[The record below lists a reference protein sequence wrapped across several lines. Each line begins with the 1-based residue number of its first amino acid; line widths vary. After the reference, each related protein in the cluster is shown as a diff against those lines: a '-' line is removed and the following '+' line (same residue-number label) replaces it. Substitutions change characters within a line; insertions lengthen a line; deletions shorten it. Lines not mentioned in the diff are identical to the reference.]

1 MIEDFAPRVRLVA
14 TDLDGT
20 LLREDGTI
28 SARTVAAIRL
38 VQRAGVVVV
47 LVTARNW
54 RSVIAIGEQAGVTG
68 LAVCSNGAV
77 VYDLAR
83 RQVHRAAATDSVSLR
98 RFLAAC
104 EEVGG
109 CCFGWETAIGAFR
122 TPAYHELA
130 QPDTGLV
137 RRYLDAIEIRDHFDP
152 EHEVTKLVVRHATL
166 GIEELLGALLPYAKG
181 VSLTVS
187 GGRFVEVGPEGMSKA
202 TALAAL
208 CADLGIDASMV
219 VAVGDHHN
227 DLPMLQWAGR
237 GVAMRNS
244 QPSVLAAIP
253 EHTDSNEEDGLALVL
268 ERLRC

>member
-1 MIEDFAPRVRLVA
+1 MTVSPRVRLVA

-20 LLREDGTI
+20 LLRDDGAI
-28 SARTVAAIRL
+28 SARTVDAIRL
-38 VQRAGVVVV
+38 VQEAGVVVV

-54 RSVIAIGEQAGVTG
+54 RSVIGIGEKAGVTG
-68 LAVCSNGAV
+68 LAICSNGAV

-83 RQVHRAAATDSVSLR
+83 GQVHRAAAADGVALR

-109 CCFGWETAIGAFR
+109 CCFGWETAEGAFR

-130 QPDTGLV
+130 QMDTGFV
-137 RRYLDAIEIRDHFDP
+137 RRYLDAIEVRAQLDDQ
-152 EHEVTKLVVRHATL
+152 HEVTKLVVRHATL
-166 GIEELLGALLPYAKG
+166 GVQDLLAALLSHADG

-187 GGRFVEVGPEGMSKA
+187 GGRFVEVGPAGVSKA

-208 CADLGIDASMV
+208 CGDLGIDASEV

-227 DLPMLQWAGR
+227 DLPILQWAGR
-237 GVAMRNS
+237 GVAMGNS
-244 QPSVLAAIP
+244 QPSVLAAAP
-253 EHTDSNEEDGLALVL
+253 EHTASNEKDGLALVL
-268 ERLRC
+268 EGLT